1 MVLMVFIWGMLVAFP
16 ALIVE
21 SIAIEILLPIV
32 SVPSII
38 ADIVKYLFVV
48 SVAEEIAKY
57 LVVKFRVIDRTIQLD
72 EPVDAMEYMIISAL
86 GFAAIENIFLLTP
99 LFDSQ
104 FVPTLNLAFS
114 RFIGATF
121 LHVLASA
128 TIGYYIA
135 LSLYKPH
142 KKTRLL
148 IHGFLIAILMHGFYN
163 IFVTK
168 AVSQPY
174 LFVAVVIIIGFSAY
188 MISKYFQKVS
198 SMKSITQI

>member
-1 MVLMVFIWGMLVAFP
+1 MQYIFYTAIALIPSLIWLLYFLRKDKHPEPRLMVLMVFIWGMLVAFP

-86 GFAAIENIFLLTP
+86 GFAAI
-99 LFDSQ
+99 
-104 FVPTLNLAFS
+104 
-114 RFIGATF
+114 
-121 LHVLASA
+121 
-128 TIGYYIA
+128 GYYIA